1 MNVCEDYSDSQVE
14 KEPSMDEVNKLDR
27 KRYTQLVPKW
37 QERYMERL
45 LQEYAGII
53 AETDHASNRFW
64 KLKERISED
73 VRKPGVQLEMRKSEM
88 VMDLIC
94 MLRDGTITLNDLDGF
109 SDSVMIKILAR
120 ITDG

>member
-1 MNVCEDYSDSQVE
+1 
-14 KEPSMDEVNKLDR
+14 MDEVNKLDW
-27 KRYTQLVPKW
+27 KLYTKLVPEW

-64 KLKERISED
+64 KLKERITAD
-73 VRKPGVQLEMRKSEM
+73 VRKPGVQLAMRKSEM
-88 VMDLIC
+88 VVDLIC

-109 SDSVMIKILAR
+109 SDSVKNVVLAR
-120 ITDG
+120 ITDD